1 MTTLQAMLINRGHA
15 AQFAARVVRS
25 MIRLGCD
32 AATMR
37 RHEIP
42 TSVFHCVLGGCYH
55 VGTRT
60 PDDLAREN
68 MRQYRKDY
76 LHNANIPAET
86 RASRSL
92 QPIVGSLDGDK

>member
-1 MTTLQAMLINRGHA
+1 MLIDQDNARR
-15 AQFAARVVRS
+15 FAARVVRS

-42 TSVFHCVLGGCYH
+42 TSVFYGVFGGGRHRGGYN
-55 VGTRT
+55 
-60 PDDLAREN
+60 PDDVAREN

-76 LHNANIPAET
+76 LYNTTGEAALPARKDT
-86 RASRSL
+86 
-92 QPIVGSLDGDK
+92 

>member
-1 MTTLQAMLINRGHA
+1 MRAIEVMIIDQDNAKR
-15 AQFAARVVRS
+15 FAGRVVRS

-42 TSVFHCVLGGCYH
+42 TSVFYGVFGGGRHRGGYN
-55 VGTRT
+55 
-60 PDDLAREN
+60 PDDVALEN

-76 LHNANIPAET
+76 LHN
-86 RASRSL
+86 SL
-92 QPIVGSLDGDK
+92 LDGND